1 MYQEVRPGT
10 GDLINIYADNVPVL
24 EGAMISGSIPAKKH
38 HFEVEKNDIFNST
51 LERPGMDKIID
62 PTQKNDVIGVVV
74 LRPVIEA
81 EEGKID
87 IAKVFDLVLEN
98 PNKPATEDALK
109 PLFNSLEPDVLE
121 VDAEGNMTPKVKLG
135 QTFVNVDWLN
145 GVLAQI
151 LVTIGMGE
159 SREEQPEPEV
169 PVEPEG
175 TKVSTVEELTA
186 AIAAG
191 EPIVLV
197 DDITIP
203 SPIQIRNSV
212 VLNLNG
218 HDIIAPKPEEGEGF
232 DVIWVLTGGE
242 LVINGEGNVTG
253 SYYGLY
259 AGGNAKVTI
268 NGGNYFG
275 IAAAIYAQSTAVVEV
290 NGGTFMAENDSPE
303 YDPQQ
308 FTLNIKDGSS
318 AQILVKGGK
327 YYKFDPANN
336 KAEGENTN
344 FVVEGYT
351 SVQDGDYFI
360 VS

>member
-51 LERPGMDKIID
+51 LVRPGMDKIID

-74 LRPVIEA
+74 LKPVIEA

-159 SREEQPEPEV
+159 SKEEQPEI

-191 EPIVLV
+191 ESIVLV

-203 SPIQIRNSV
+203 SSIQIRNSV

-218 HDIIAPKPEEGEGF
+218 HNIIAPKPEEGEGF
-232 DVIWVLTGGE
+232 DAIWVLTGGE
-242 LVINGEGNVTG
+242 LVINGEGNITG

-268 NGGNYFG
+268 NSGNYFG
-275 IAAAIYAQSTAVVEV
+275 IAAAIYAQSTAVVEI
-290 NGGTFMAENDSPE
+290 NDGTFMAENDSPE

-336 KAEGENTN
+336 TAEGENTN

>member
-1 MYQEVRPGT
+1 M
-10 GDLINIYADNVPVL
+10 
-24 EGAMISGSIPAKKH
+24 
-38 HFEVEKNDIFNST
+38 
-51 LERPGMDKIID
+51 
-62 PTQKNDVIGVVV
+62 
-74 LRPVIEA
+74 
-81 EEGKID
+81 
-87 IAKVFDLVLEN
+87 
-98 PNKPATEDALK
+98 
-109 PLFNSLEPDVLE
+109 
-121 VDAEGNMTPKVKLG
+121 
-135 QTFVNVDWLN
+135 
-145 GVLAQI
+145 
-151 LVTIGMGE
+151 
-159 SREEQPEPEV
+159 
-169 PVEPEG
+169 
-175 TKVSTVEELTA
+175 
-186 AIAAG
+186 
-191 EPIVLV
+191 
-197 DDITIP
+197 
-203 SPIQIRNSV
+203 
-212 VLNLNG
+212 NG
-218 HDIIAPKPEEGEGF
+218 HDIIAPKLEEGEGF
-232 DVIWVLTGGE
+232 DAIWVLTGGE